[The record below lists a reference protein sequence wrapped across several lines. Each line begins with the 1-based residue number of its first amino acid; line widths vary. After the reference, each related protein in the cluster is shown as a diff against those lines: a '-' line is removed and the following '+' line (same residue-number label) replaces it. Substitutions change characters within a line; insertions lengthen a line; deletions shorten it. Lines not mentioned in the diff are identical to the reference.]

1 MGLLCAF
8 PTLVFAQA
16 VFSPQGGEY
25 AISGE
30 RAGDQVGPAVAIG
43 GAGGWVIFQDNG
55 IDRQGFGIAGRRLDT
70 SLNPSGTVFPVNSL
84 WAGDQEKPAI
94 ALLNDGGAVAVWQGG
109 VAGFQQVYARFIR
122 PDGSFVSGDVL
133 VSQPTLSGTI
143 RITTNMMVYRSNRL
157 RPATLR
163 LKETVRLNQ
172 ERTGH
177 AAVATLTDGT
187 VVVAYTS
194 SRKVFKNTPVVVEQ
208 VKGQP
213 GRERTNSVVTY
224 VPFSSDSWQDVYFQ
238 RFSATGQKVGA
249 EVMVNQYTPFNQ
261 RSPAVTALS
270 DGSFLM
276 AWVSEEQ
283 RAEASTDVMARRF
296 GSDGSPL
303 GNEFRVST
311 SDLVC
316 NSPAAASSGNNGFT
330 LVWSQK
336 DAVRTNGF
344 DIYARA
350 YDLFGV
356 PAGEP
361 FRLNSYQVGNQHTPR
376 ITSAPAGQMVV
387 WSSVSQ
393 DGSGEGVYGRTLNGG
408 TVVGD
413 EFRVNSTVYL
423 RQFGPA
429 IASDSGNRAVVIW
442 SSYQTMAGFDL
453 FGQRYSAP

>member
-1 MGLLCAF
+1 LCAF

-16 VFSPQGGEY
+16 ILSPQGGEY

-30 RAGDQVGPAVAIG
+30 RAGDQTGPAVAIG
-43 GAGGWVIFQDNG
+43 GAGGWVVFQDNG
-55 IDRQGFGIAGRRLDT
+55 IDRQGLGIAGRRLDS

-84 WAGDQEKPAI
+84 LVGDQEKPAI
-94 ALLNDGGAVAVWQGG
+94 ALLNDGGAAIAWQGG
-109 VAGFQQVYARFIR
+109 VAGFQQVYARFIH
-122 PDGSFVSGDVL
+122 PDGSFVSDDVL
-133 VSQPTLSGTI
+133 VSQPTLSKTF

-163 LKETVRLNQ
+163 MKETVRLNQ
-172 ERTGH
+172 ERTGYP
-177 AAVATLTDGT
+177 AVATLTDGT
-187 VVVAYTS
+187 VVVAHTS
-194 SRKVFKNTPVVVEQ
+194 SRKVFKNSPVVVEQ
-208 VKGQP
+208 VKGKP

-238 RFSATGQKVGA
+238 RFTATGQKLGA
-249 EVMVNQYTPFNQ
+249 EVMANQFTAFNQ
-261 RSPAVTALS
+261 RSPAVTALG

-276 AWVSEEQ
+276 SWVSEEQ

-296 GSDGSPL
+296 GTDGSPL

-316 NSPAAASSGNNGFT
+316 NSPAAAPSAGGGFT

-350 YDLFGV
+350 YDLSGT

-361 FRLNSYQVGNQHTPR
+361 FRLNSYQAGNQHTPR

-387 WSSVSQ
+387 WTSVGQ

-408 TVVGD
+408 TVIGD
-413 EFRVNSTVYL
+413 EFRVNSTIYL
-423 RQFGPA
+423 RQFTPT
-429 IASDSGNRAVVIW
+429 IAADSGNRAIVIW

-453 FGQRYSAP
+453 FGQRYAVP